1 MFESTKEDELGAQ
14 MIQEL
19 SVAVRAKADALAAA
33 QGRAVKRVYGI
44 TTEGNFGE
52 AYAIFALR
60 HTPSVAYLASLAPQ
74 SGRDLTMMVPQHIV
88 VSQRMTVIHELK

>member
-52 AYAIFALR
+52 AYAIFALKYN
-60 HTPSVAYLASLAPQ
+60 PSPAYAAEIAQPAE
-74 SGRDLTMMVPQHIV
+74 RDLTMMVPQHIV
-88 VSQRMTVIHELK
+88 VSQRMTVIYELK